1 MEKPEQGWCIQQCLG
16 AVCASRVLQCSSLL
30 KHALSFCMQHG
41 YLHVLSLGWSRVQ
54 SFMLAR
60 IKTELF
66 LILSRQ
72 VTLSPEVLRVPSICV
87 YIFIYIYL
95 YFPGHA
101 SIYMDFYLAS
111 LLYKSYICCPKKRQY
126 CWQCD
131 LKNCGGTLGMA
142 CAVEKQIRCSSV
154 SWGSLIRAG
163 TLGGSCS
170 FPSPTV

>member
-1 MEKPEQGWCIQQCLG
+1 
-16 AVCASRVLQCSSLL
+16 
-30 KHALSFCMQHG
+30 
-41 YLHVLSLGWSRVQ
+41 
-54 SFMLAR
+54 MLAR

-126 CWQCD
+126 C
-131 LKNCGGTLGMA
+131 
-142 CAVEKQIRCSSV
+142 
-154 SWGSLIRAG
+154 
-163 TLGGSCS
+163 
-170 FPSPTV
+170 